1 MKFDGKRDAG
11 SLGCGRTEPRQAPTS
26 SSVNGELRNYITVIG
41 SKYDKD
47 IPMKLIFA
55 FHGRTNPNTMV
66 RGYYDVEEASRGD
79 AIIIYPSGLPEE
91 GPTRNRSNG

>member
-1 MKFDGKRDAG
+1 MIGK
-11 SLGCGRTEPRQAPTS
+11 
-26 SSVNGELRNYITVIG
+26 
-41 SKYDKD
+41 KYDKD

-66 RGYYDVEEASRGD
+66 RGYYNVEEASRGD

-91 GPTRNRSNG
+91 